1 MEVSL
6 KMTSIE
12 QTGKNVD
19 EATQLALEK
28 LGVTEDQ
35 VDVEILDEGAKG
47 FLGIK
52 QSPAVVRVTVK
63 KQAAPYPEARPEPR
77 RAPRQRKPRV
87 QEAAPKPEKQP
98 RPAPVKKEAAAPAPA
113 KVEAAPAEEAEKPA
127 TRKEDIAQTAE
138 RAREVLQRI
147 LDGIGMGGTA
157 TVKNAADG
165 RIQINIAGGDS
176 AVLIGKHGQTI
187 DSLQYLVSVI
197 VNRHLE
203 ERVRISFD
211 VEGYRE
217 RREEA
222 LRQHAI
228 VLAKQVKESGQEAV
242 LEPLHANERRVVH
255 TALADDPDVYTYSEG
270 TEPERYV
277 VISPKK

>member
-1 MEVSL
+1 
-6 KMTSIE
+6 MTSIE
-12 QTGKNVD
+12 QTGKNVE

-35 VDVEILDEGAKG
+35 VDVEILDEGTKG

-63 KQAAPYPEARPEPR
+63 VQPEEHPAPRP
-77 RAPRQRKPRV
+77 RAPRQRKPKA
-87 QEAAPKPEKQP
+87 QEAAVKAEKQAAP
-98 RPAPVKKEAAAPAPA
+98 KAKPAPVKKEAAPEPA
-113 KVEAAPAEEAEKPA
+113 KAEPAAPQAEVEKA
-127 TRKEDIAQTAE
+127 KITEDIAQTAE
-138 RAREVLQRI
+138 RARQVLQHI

-157 TVKNAADG
+157 QVKSAADG
-165 RIQINIAGGDS
+165 RIQINITGGDS

-187 DSLQYLVSVI
+187 DSLQYLVNVI
-197 VNRHLE
+197 INRHLE

-217 RREEA
+217 RREDT
-222 LRQHAI
+222 LRQHALF
-228 VLAKQVKESGQEAV
+228 LAKKVKESGQEAV
-242 LEPLHANERRVVH
+242 LEPLRANERRIVH
-255 TALADDPDVYTYSEG
+255 TALADDPDIYTYSEG

>member
-1 MEVSL
+1 MEVNLS
-6 KMTSIE
+6 MTSIE
-12 QTGKNVD
+12 QTGKNVE

-63 KQAAPYPEARPEPR
+63 KQAQPQPEERPEPR
-77 RAPRQRKPRV
+77 PRVPRQRKPRA
-87 QEAAPKPEKQP
+87 QAASVGPEKQP
-98 RPAPVKKEAAAPAPA
+98 APEVAAPAPA
-113 KVEAAPAEEAEKPA
+113 AAPAAPAEEAEKPA

-138 RAREVLQRI
+138 HARKVLQRI

-187 DSLQYLVSVI
+187 DSMQYLVSVI

-203 ERVRISFD
+203 ERARISFD

-222 LRQHAI
+222 LRQHALL
-228 VLAKQVKESGQEAV
+228 LAQKVKESGQEAV
-242 LEPLHANERRVVH
+242 LEPLHANERRIVH
-255 TALADDPDVYTYSEG
+255 TALADDSDIYTYSEG